1 MKDEMRKPYGNK
13 KEAAHAAS
21 NIYHGI
27 IKSDQVSTKGTQLF

>member
-1 MKDEMRKPYGNK
+1 MKEEMHKPYGNK

-27 IKSDQVSTKGTQLF
+27 IKSD